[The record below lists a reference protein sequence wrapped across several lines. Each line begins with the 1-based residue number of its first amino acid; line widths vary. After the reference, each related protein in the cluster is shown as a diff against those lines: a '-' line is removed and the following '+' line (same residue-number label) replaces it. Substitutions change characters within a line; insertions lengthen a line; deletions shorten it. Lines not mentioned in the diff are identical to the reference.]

1 MTRCWE
7 AMCSLA
13 GTRKLKSRPPLCY
26 LVYVLQRLL
35 LIPGLVIWLANPVE
49 AERPIPLDSG
59 RAVVNGID
67 YPKLKLGSNWVRL
80 APGVRIYDQADHMI
94 FPTAVPERAHV
105 AYQLEK
111 NTGLIM
117 KLWLLSAAEDKL
129 SPPRGAR

>member
-1 MTRCWE
+1 M
-7 AMCSLA
+7 
-13 GTRKLKSRPPLCY
+13 
-26 LVYVLQRLL
+26 Q
-35 LIPGLVIWLANPVE
+35 

-59 RAVVNGID
+59 RAVINGVD

-80 APGVRIYDQADHMI
+80 APGVRIFDQADHMI

-129 SPPRGAR
+129 TPPNEAR

>member
-1 MTRCWE
+1 MLR
-7 AMCSLA
+7 
-13 GTRKLKSRPPLCY
+13 
-26 LVYVLQRLL
+26 RLL
-35 LIPGLVIWLANPVE
+35 LIPGLALWLVTPVQ

-59 RAVVNGID
+59 RAVINGVD

-80 APGVRIYDQADHMI
+80 APGVRIFDQADHMI

-129 SPPRGAR
+129 TPPNEAR